1 MNKQLYL
8 LMKEQIG
15 IAASNFQE
23 KMSLALKKQASE
35 IQKLSS
41 VIVYNAKLIQ
51 KQQEIIRNMHSKE

>member
-1 MNKQLYL
+1 
-8 LMKEQIG
+8 MKEQIG
-15 IAASNFQE
+15 IAAFNFQE
-23 KMSLALKKQASE
+23 KMSLTLKKQASE

>member
-23 KMSLALKKQASE
+23 KMSLTLKKQA
-35 IQKLSS
+35 
-41 VIVYNAKLIQ
+41 
-51 KQQEIIRNMHSKE
+51 

>member
-15 IAASNFQE
+15 IAAFNFQE
-23 KMSLALKKQASE
+23 KMSLTLKKQAEE

>member
-15 IAASNFQE
+15 IAAFNFQE
-23 KMSLALKKQASE
+23 KMSLTLKKQASE